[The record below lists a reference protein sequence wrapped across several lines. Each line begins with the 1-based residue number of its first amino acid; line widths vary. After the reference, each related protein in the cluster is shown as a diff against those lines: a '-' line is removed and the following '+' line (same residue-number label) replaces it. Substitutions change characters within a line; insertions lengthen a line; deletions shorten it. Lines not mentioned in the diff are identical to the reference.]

1 MIPHPFFYQLVLI
14 ALVWVFLMLYGL
26 WPLEPAAVR
35 PPPPKPVT
43 PPRKRSCAPQPFIG
57 PTRKPPCDACEEGVA
72 PRREPPCAPP
82 PLMVSTRGRRRQV
95 DTSQQ
100 FCPAPDCRYGGGL
113 GLGNIRANG
122 HPSGGPWRQFHCT
135 GCDGYFLETHGTL
148 FHGKRV
154 SVDLIVHVIGCLAE
168 GLGIRGTARVFEVDP
183 NTVLHWLMEATEQ
196 LRAFA
201 QFFLHDLHLTQV
213 QLDELYAVLSALKDG
228 TMSEEGAIERR
239 SRSPHWV
246 WAAIAPESKLLLVL
260 DVGERTLAMAQRVV
274 HQVARVLAPG
284 CMPLFLTDGFKEY
297 TTALLTH
304 YGHWVQSSRR
314 QATGPAP
321 KPRWIPLPGL
331 LYAQVIKTVRRRRLV
346 RVTHR
351 VVFGTLEAVQQVLAA
366 CGWQINTAF
375 VERINLTIRQHVA
388 AVGRRVSTLCKGE
401 DGLRQQLALCQV
413 YYNFCSPHA
422 SLRQALPQPEP
433 TNGTG
438 SAKLWQPWTPAMA
451 AGLTDHVWT
460 LREVLLF
467 RVPPWPQP
475 TGV

>member
-1 MIPHPFFYQLVLI
+1 
-14 ALVWVFLMLYGL
+14 
-26 WPLEPAAVR
+26 
-35 PPPPKPVT
+35 
-43 PPRKRSCAPQPFIG
+43 
-57 PTRKPPCDACEEGVA
+57 
-72 PRREPPCAPP
+72 
-82 PLMVSTRGRRRQV
+82 MVSTRGRRRQV

-100 FCPAPDCRYGGGL
+100 FCPAPDCRYGGWL

-122 HPSGGPWRQFHCT
+122 HPSGGPWRQLHCT

-201 QFFLHDLHLTQV
+201 QYFLHDLHLTQV

-228 TMSEEGAIERR
+228 TMNEEGAIEHL

-246 WAAIAPESKLLLVL
+246 WAAIDPESKLLLVL

-304 YGHWVQSSRR
+304 YGHWVQPSRR

-321 KPRWIPLPGL
+321 KPRWIPLPRL

-346 RVTHR
+346 RVSHR
-351 VVFGTLEAVQQVLAA
+351 VVFGTLAA
-366 CGWQINTAF
+366 IDPT
-375 VERINLTIRQHVA
+375 
-388 AVGRRVSTLCKGE
+388 S
-401 DGLRQQLALCQV
+401 ALC
-413 YYNFCSPHA
+413 
-422 SLRQALPQPEP
+422 
-433 TNGTG
+433 
-438 SAKLWQPWTPAMA
+438 
-451 AGLTDHVWT
+451 
-460 LREVLLF
+460 
-467 RVPPWPQP
+467 
-475 TGV
+475 